1 MRAYCAAKYESF
13 VRDAALADSMR
24 AMRSHLEP
32 LRVFPEKCLPA
43 DSLFPGHIP
52 VHDANRP
59 AEPKRLMSTPISEM
73 ITSADRRLTP
83 GMVSRWSIGRV
94 KGIIILAIS
103 LLSRSMDS
111 SIYSRCASTS
121 PTSSRWVG
129 ENQPTSA
136 LRNGIFL

>member
-1 MRAYCAAKYESF
+1 MRAYCAAKYESL

-52 VHDANRP
+52 AHDANRP
-59 AEPKRLMSTPISEM
+59 AEPNRLMSTPISEM
-73 ITSADRRLTP
+73 ITSAERRLTP
-83 GMVSRWSIGRV
+83 GMVSRRSIAWA
-94 KGIIILAIS
+94 KGAIIVATS

-111 SIYSRCASTS
+111 SMYSRCASTS
-121 PTSSRWVG
+121 PVSYTH
-129 ENQPTSA
+129 
-136 LRNGIFL
+136 L